1 MPSFWWWFLQIHGG
15 PAVGDGNILLWGMF
29 EHSYHFKSQIDLDLD
44 RSIRCIFFW
53 VGASGK
59 TGYIYIYPP
68 NMWRGPVKNGWRM
81 EPFPKSRLR
90 WEVSGYLDQHLA
102 ARRYAEAPF
111 FCRKNQWTWLEK
123 RQNLLWF
130 HRFFT
135 VWGGVDQVNQLQE
148 LISVTHLIFS
158 QIVKDFVYHHI
169 LPIHVQ

>member
-59 TGYIYIYPP
+59 TVYIHQTCGEGPWKTAGEWSHSRSPGYDEKYPDI
-68 NMWRGPVKNGWRM
+68 
-81 EPFPKSRLR
+81 F
-90 WEVSGYLDQHLA
+90 DQHLA
-102 ARRYAEAPF
+102 ARRYAEVPF

-123 RQNLLWF
+123 KQNLLWF

-169 LPIHVQ
+169 LPIHAQ